1 MVTMTNGRMAYLLS
15 LDTIRAKCPIVRWT
29 EENIRTGKANS
40 DYGERCKDVIQEVSI
55 RFVETVD
62 FEVVGG
68 KVTQVITGWKS
79 EPYFADCAK
88 PTKQEVDLLEVCDYN
103 HFKWLRAYCF
113 EILAIIDHPHS
124 CSIEYH
130 IAEETCSGSGCQRS
144 GPVNYLHT
152 QGNWSY
158 YCGGSPRCRP

>member
-15 LDTIRAKCPIVRWT
+15 LDTIRAKCPIVRWI
-29 EENIRTGKANS
+29 EENIHTGKANS

-62 FEVVGG
+62 FEVVDG
-68 KVTQVITGWKS
+68 KVTQVITGRKS

-88 PTKQEVDLLEVCDYN
+88 PTRQEIDLIEVCEYS
-103 HFKWLRAYCF
+103 HFKWLRTYCF

-124 CSIEYH
+124 CSIDYY
-130 IAEETCSGSGCQRS
+130 IKEEPCVGCDKD
-144 GPVNYLHT
+144 GPVNYLN
-152 QGNWSY
+152 QNGNWSH
-158 YCGGSPRCRP
+158 YCGGSPRCCP